1 MFSLWKALINS
12 SMLKEAKYSESA
24 INPSGAINKTDKIF
38 VSLESFQVKM
48 FHENVG
54 NSVYNSK
61 QLYKCFSWRQPL
73 FFSNF

>member
-38 VSLESFQVKM
+38 GSLSIQVYGRISYRIM
-48 FHENVG
+48 
-54 NSVYNSK
+54 
-61 QLYKCFSWRQPL
+61 R
-73 FFSNF
+73 